1 MQIYVGRKKKKLSR
15 VFIRRVKIQTNE
27 DDVIEPSLKSWSL
40 DRETICPGEIGF
52 YLLSFLFLTNDGSIE
67 EFLSEENLIIVY
79 KGRFIRVEEGK
90 NTKIFYPR
98 PSD

>member
-79 KGRFIRVEEGK
+79 KGGFIRVGEGK